1 MGRRCPH
8 ADAVPL
14 LPDALTRRDRTPA
27 NGRRANLPSPF
38 LDYVSI
44 NLTFVLE
51 LAKRKEYTIGRK
63 PIVGLLIAL
72 IGPDKNIPSRAANSE
87 GVARESGDF
96 SWQGIVYQKHRDG
109 TSA

>member
-1 MGRRCPH
+1 MFSF
-8 ADAVPL
+8 PL
-14 LPDALTRRDRTPA
+14 VAPA
-27 NGRRANLPSPF
+27 CHPARGSLQAAHGGMAGAFL

-44 NLTFVLE
+44 FPPFVLE

-72 IGPDKNIPSRAANSE
+72 IGLYKNIPSRAANSE

-96 SWQGIVYQKHRDG
+96 SWQGIVYHKHRDG